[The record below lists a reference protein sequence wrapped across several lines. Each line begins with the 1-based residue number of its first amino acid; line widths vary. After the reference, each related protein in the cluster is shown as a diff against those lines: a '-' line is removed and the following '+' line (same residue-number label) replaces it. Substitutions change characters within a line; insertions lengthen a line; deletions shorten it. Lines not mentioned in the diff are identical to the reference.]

1 MIKAVIIDDEESAR
15 DVLHTLLM
23 DYCPDVKVLDKVC
36 DVPKGVISINKHKPD
51 VVFLDV
57 EMPQY
62 SGFELLDFFNEIDF
76 EIIFVTAYSE
86 YAIQAFQ
93 ISAIDYLLKPLQIDK
108 LENAVLK
115 LNDKIQT
122 STSGDRINNLKKNL
136 EQQNFEKIALP
147 TSEGYEFIQVKNIS
161 YLEADGSYTHV
172 YFRNDNKKI
181 VVSKRLKFFEELLY
195 QFPLF
200 FRNHRSYIVN
210 LEGIERYNR
219 SENFL
224 KLENEK
230 SIPLARDNKQ
240 AFEAKISPFSL

>member
-1 MIKAVIIDDEESAR
+1 MINAIIIDDEQSAR
-15 DVLHTLLM
+15 DVLHTLLT
-23 DYCPDVKVLDKVC
+23 DYCPKVKVLDKVC

-62 SGFELLDFFNEIDF
+62 SGFELLDFFTEIDF

-93 ISAIDYLLKPLQIDK
+93 ISAIDYLLKPLQIDNLEQAIEK
-108 LENAVLK
+108 LDFRLK
-115 LNDKIQT
+115 SKSSNNRL
-122 STSGDRINNLKKNL
+122 NNLKDNL
-136 EQQNFEKIALP
+136 QQGCFEKIVLP
-147 TSEGYEFIQVKNIS
+147 TSIGYEFVQVKNIS

-172 YFRNDNKKI
+172 YFRNDEKKI
-181 VVSKRLKFFEELLY
+181 MVSKRLKFFEKLLS

-210 LEGIERYNR
+210 LEGIERYNK

-224 KLENEK
+224 KLENDK